1 MEYQKIVNLLENTA
15 SRPSKFKTK
24 GWIELNDNSRE
35 TFITNSQIKFK
46 NSMPKWTLCNYSDA
60 YILVKWT
67 ITVAGVGAT
76 TALTRT
82 DRVR

>member
-15 SRPSKFKTK
+15 SRSSKFKT
-24 GWIELNDNSRE
+24 IELNDNSRE

-46 NSMPKWTLCNYSDA
+46 TSMPKWSLCNYSDA

>member
-15 SRPSKFKTK
+15 SRSSKFKT
-24 GWIELNDNSRE
+24 IELNDNSRE

-46 NSMPKWTLCNYSDA
+46 TSMPKWTLCNYSDA